1 MDLNLGKFRKEDDA
15 IKIKINDIEKLLDET
30 FDNAD
35 SDTKSVGHFGS
46 TVQTVRANKKQSD
59 MQINMNETI
68 MSTPK
73 ILMEKDLE
81 KKVVSQK
88 GTRKAMNKT
97 MFSPKMG

>member
-1 MDLNLGKFRKEDDA
+1 MDINLGKIKKEDTM
-15 IKIKINDIEKLLDET
+15 KIKINDIEKLLDET
-30 FDNAD
+30 FDNTD
-35 SDTKSVGHFGS
+35 SETKSMGHFGN
-46 TVQTVRANKKQSD
+46 TVQTVRTNKKASE

-73 ILMEKDLE
+73 ILIEKDLE